1 MATAVAIRATVA
13 TNIAQP
19 ALRKKT
25 KRDFANDKSACE
37 QNKNKAGN
45 KTRIICESIEN
56 SNENSHGRGH
66 TSDGSD
72 QYCTGGLRKKQKI
85 DFASGK
91 SACEQKAN
99 KAGDSTRIIYE
110 SIKNSYEN
118 GHGRGHKSDGGDQY
132 CTGGLRKNK
141 K

>member
-1 MATAVAIRATVA
+1 MKIATAVAIRATVA

-56 SNENSHGRGH
+56 SNENSHARGH

-72 QYCTGGLRKKQKI
+72 QYCTGG
-85 DFASGK
+85 
-91 SACEQKAN
+91 CE
-99 KAGDSTRIIYE
+99 
-110 SIKNSYEN
+110 
-118 GHGRGHKSDGGDQY
+118 
-132 CTGGLRKNK
+132 KNK
-141 K
+141 KWFLPVAKALANKKQTKQGTARE